1 MKSIWIFCLLITIA
15 ASQMTP
21 AICRAAAKDIALTL
35 KVRGEAEI
43 KSQTRDWLSLAKGT
57 KLQSGDEVQTG
68 EDGFVVL
75 VFSDDKSMM
84 KIRSE
89 SQVSIRGEREKK
101 GIRKRIFMGLGQ
113 LWAKINPQSVGFRL
127 ETPSGVAAVKGTE
140 FYGLIDAEGN
150 MAIIGIEGI
159 IELFNELG
167 SVLVNAG
174 QTGKLSKDKA
184 PELFDTVDL
193 DDWAST
199 DDGEQI
205 LQVEFENSD
214 GQKKNLKIR
223 LDKE

>member
-1 MKSIWIFCLLITIA
+1 
-15 ASQMTP
+15 MTP

-68 EDGFVVL
+68 NDGLVVL

-84 KIRSE
+84 KIRSD
-89 SQVSIRGEREKK
+89 SQISIRGEREKQ

-214 GQKKNLKIR
+214 GLKKNLKIR